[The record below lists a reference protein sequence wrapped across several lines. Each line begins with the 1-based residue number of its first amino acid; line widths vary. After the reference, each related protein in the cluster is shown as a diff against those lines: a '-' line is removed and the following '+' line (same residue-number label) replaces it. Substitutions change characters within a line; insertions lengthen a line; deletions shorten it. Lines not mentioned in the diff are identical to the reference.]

1 MQERWIS
8 EGTNSRDERST
19 PLVLVITKN
28 ELNLLFS
35 HKDHLLKQGDVR
47 AQKELARVLVDHLML
62 RVSLDSRE
70 REEGTPIL
78 RLDIERGIPMAT
90 TQPNSGGSGIRNIPH
105 LPIPS
110 DGNRKFTKIKLTGKV
125 EPNGQAII
133 FGLQNMEVVADNGTN
148 STNSTSNGEKGYLR
162 LTVAEMAA
170 LAAVKATQAI
180 RLAPALGRILDR
192 IYYNEKQKKYN
203 IDRSLVTMQCR
214 ISDEMLNVDAEITSH
229 GLSFKV
235 TRMNERGMFT
245 NCNYV
250 ILFVMFFYRYIV
262 IFCSV

>member
-1 MQERWIS
+1 M
-8 EGTNSRDERST
+8 
-19 PLVLVITKN
+19 
-28 ELNLLFS
+28 
-35 HKDHLLKQGDVR
+35 
-47 AQKELARVLVDHLML
+47 
-62 RVSLDSRE
+62 
-70 REEGTPIL
+70 
-78 RLDIERGIPMAT
+78 
-90 TQPNSGGSGIRNIPH
+90 
-105 LPIPS
+105 PIPS

-148 STNSTSNGEKGYLR
+148 SSTSNGEKGYLR

-235 TRMNERGMFT
+235 TRMNERGM
-245 NCNYV
+245 
-250 ILFVMFFYRYIV
+250 
-262 IFCSV
+262 